1 MKIKFDF
8 GTQKCIPKEI
18 IANAI
23 ISVISSISEKFELNA
38 GRCAVYLTFYDDDG
52 VEQVVVNENDEEV
65 NYLVRMKEYKR
76 MPKNTKYV
84 LKWDDPEAHL
94 YKQYES

>member
-1 MKIKFDF
+1 MC
-8 GTQKCIPKEI
+8 G
-18 IANAI
+18 
-23 ISVISSISEKFELNA
+23 L
-38 GRCAVYLTFYDDDG
+38 LDG

-76 MPKNTKYV
+76 TPKNTKYV
-84 LKWDDPEAHL
+84 IKWDNPEAYL